1 MRRLGTAKTRHVLC
15 THCGGPNEVAAK
27 AMSVFCTHCRKRL
40 ILENYVVKSYQGL
53 KGYATCGDVLV
64 EKTGRISARIQSGNL
79 TIKGMVQG
87 SVEARGR
94 VEVSGSGR
102 LVGDVFAYA
111 LAVGPGASID
121 AHCRIVPKPTVE
133 ELSAIKPVLEVAK
146 KAEKPLAAA
155 TRKSAKKPADA
166 LPEPA
171 FAPPVEPPAA
181 KPVKRKPVA
190 VKAIRTGRAG
200 RTASDA

>member
-53 KGYATCGDVLV
+53 KGYATCGDVVV
-64 EKTGRISARIQSGNL
+64 EKTGRISAKIQSGNL

-94 VEVSGSGR
+94 VEISGSGR

-121 AHCRIVPKPTVE
+121 AHCRIIPKPTIE
-133 ELSAIKPVLEVAK
+133 ELSAIKPIVEVTK
-146 KAEKPLAAA
+146 RAEKPLTAAA
-155 TRKSAKKPADA
+155 RKSAKSTTAPA
-166 LPEPA
+166 PETPA
-171 FAPPVEPPAA
+171 ATPPDPPAA
-181 KPVKRKPVA
+181 KPVKRKPGT
-190 VKAIRTGRAG
+190 VKVIRTGRA
-200 RTASDA
+200 RRASSDA